1 MPRVTIC
8 QTAPANVQ
16 FTEHDGVST
25 CEPRCRPREVGRHI
39 AGDTQ
44 TQPILE
50 VMMDPT
56 PKKVQR
62 QLPPSEASVM
72 PCLRPNRRPG
82 RRHAY
87 HLAGAIT
94 GLLIATVA
102 MTLGT
107 GTRAQAAEAPPA
119 EKILPPDG
127 NGITLVGEPM
137 VYFGEELYDYIN
149 GAAPHFIEY
158 GFEEVASQE
167 LQFGE
172 HTYIFDVYRMADP
185 LSAFGLFTTRA
196 PEGAPMIGVFPN
208 SSLTAFQGLLVHGPY
223 FFDTSAYET
232 GPWVGEE
239 IATLVNRATTG
250 MPPDLVGERPRRGFP
265 LGYLPV
271 AGRLIG
277 SEKLA
282 RGPVS
287 LRAALGSAAGGS
299 FWTLIEQVE
308 EQVAQSLVKHSTA
321 QRAGHSPTRD
331 EQASHIST
339 DQEPSGRSSAGGTVH
354 QGAWWVVAGYHPLL
368 DEMNELKPQ
377 TTLAMLV
384 DAGDLSALTKLAEGI
399 ADNFPDVRTRGG
411 GRLWSEK
418 GRTGYVL
425 GTADR
430 LFFVTSSLDFKTI
443 ESWAA
448 RLLEP

>member
-1 MPRVTIC
+1 
-8 QTAPANVQ
+8 
-16 FTEHDGVST
+16 
-25 CEPRCRPREVGRHI
+25 
-39 AGDTQ
+39 
-44 TQPILE
+44 
-50 VMMDPT
+50 MMDLSQND
-56 PKKVQR
+56 VQR
-62 QLPPSEASVM
+62 QM
-72 PCLRPNRRPG
+72 G
-82 RRHAY
+82 RLGIVAWMMTRIVAGLVLG
-87 HLAGAIT
+87 LAPLA
-94 GLLIATVA
+94 APA
-102 MTLGT
+102 A
-107 GTRAQAAEAPPA
+107 RAAEAPPA

-127 NGITLVGEPM
+127 NGITLVGDPM

-167 LQFGE
+167 LKFGE

-185 LSAFGLFTTRA
+185 LCAFGLFTTRA
-196 PEGAPMIGVFPN
+196 PVGAPMIGVYPN
-208 SSLTAFQGLLVHGPY
+208 SSLTAFQGMLAHGPY
-223 FFDTSAYET
+223 FFDISSYET

-250 MPPDLVGERPRRGFP
+250 MPPDLAGKNPRRGFP
-265 LGYLPV
+265 LGYLPM

-282 RGPVS
+282 SGPVS
-287 LRAALGSAAGGS
+287 LRAALGSAACDS
-299 FWTLIEQVE
+299 FWTLIEQVQQALAE
-308 EQVAQSLVKHSTA
+308 HSRDSRSGNTPAGNDPAKYDPAGKDPAERDRSEHDPAEHDPSRHGPAGEVIPQSA
-321 QRAGHSPTRD
+321 F
-331 EQASHIST
+331 
-339 DQEPSGRSSAGGTVH
+339 
-354 QGAWWVVAGYHPLL
+354 WVVAGYHPLL

-399 ADNFPDVRTRGG
+399 ADTFPDVHTRGG

-448 RLLEP
+448 QLLEP